1 MCCIGLSAYVA
12 MVQLN
17 YVSARLLAYRPTWPW
32 FNWTTFML
40 GRVSTGRHF
49 IDSDNSITTT
59 IGSDPIA
66 LQNQLSKAPSKTH
79 FQLVR
84 RWSLRYKL
92 VFTTCP
98 KNVILGSGKLL
109 SAFKNHSLNV
119 LRATSLKR
127 GLVVSA
133 CFPRANF
140 ITQLQF
146 TPGAVE

>member
-1 MCCIGLSAYVA
+1 
-12 MVQLN
+12 
-17 YVSARLLAYRPTWPW
+17 
-32 FNWTTFML
+32 ML

-98 KNVILGSGKLL
+98 KNVILGPGKLL
-109 SAFKNHSLNV
+109 SASKNHSRM
-119 LRATSLKR
+119 RASGDFFEEETGGVCVFS
-127 GLVVSA
+127 
-133 CFPRANF
+133 RANF
-140 ITQLQF
+140 STQLQF
-146 TPGAVE
+146 MPGAAE